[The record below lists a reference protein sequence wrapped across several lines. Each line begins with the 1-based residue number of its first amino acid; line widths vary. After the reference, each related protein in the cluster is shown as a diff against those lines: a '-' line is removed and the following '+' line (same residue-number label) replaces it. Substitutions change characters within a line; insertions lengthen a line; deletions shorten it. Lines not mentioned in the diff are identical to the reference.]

1 MPLIDDEIHKL
12 DLLYGIAEV
21 YAQNFVGPFNLR
33 MLTELI
39 VTLSANVS
47 QFRDEQKT
55 EAIVSVI
62 RRLYKSN
69 RIQEKLSVFPES
81 KQRRLTRFI
90 DEALP
95 YYVDM
100 ADEFVPSVNLLDRI
114 KHYWNSLMLLL
125 GFTKKP
131 VVNHQDQDQDQD
143 RKSVSEPV
151 IPVQM
156 LAVDE
161 TKTDAFR
168 DTKRETVA
176 AADLDLE
183 FVQAAPPIIS
193 YSVVSQVSETKQTEP
208 ELR

>member
-1 MPLIDDEIHKL
+1 MPLIEDEIHKL
-12 DLLYGIAEV
+12 EILYGIAEAHV
-21 YAQNFVGPFNLR
+21 QNFVEPFNFR
-33 MLTELI
+33 MLTDLI

-55 EAIVSVI
+55 AAIVSVI
-62 RRLYKSN
+62 RRLYTSA

-81 KQRRLTRFI
+81 KRRRFTRFI

-100 ADEFVPSVNLLDRI
+100 ADEFVPSVSLLGRI
-114 KHYWNSLMLLL
+114 RIYWNSLMLLL

-131 VVNHQDQDQDQD
+131 LVNDE
-143 RKSVSEPV
+143 RLTPSAEPV

-156 LAVDE
+156 LGVDE

-168 DTKRETVA
+168 DTKRETPVL
-176 AADLDLE
+176 ADPGLE
-183 FVQAAPPIIS
+183 FVQEPTPVS
-193 YSVVSQVSETKQTEP
+193 SDSVVSQVSETKQAEP

>member
-12 DLLYGIAEV
+12 ELLYGIAE
-21 YAQNFVGPFNLR
+21 AHSQNFVKPFNFR

-39 VTLSANVS
+39 VALSANVS

-62 RRLYKSN
+62 RRLYKST

-90 DEALP
+90 QEGLP
-95 YYVDM
+95 FYVDM
-100 ADEFVPSVNLLDRI
+100 AEDLAPPVNFFGRI
-114 KHYWNSLMLLL
+114 KNYWDSLMLFF
-125 GFTKKP
+125 GFCKKP
-131 VVNHQDQDQDQD
+131 DVDQDCDQ
-143 RKSVSEPV
+143 KSVAEPE
-151 IPVQM
+151 IPIQM
-156 LAVDE
+156 LSVDE

-168 DTKRETVA
+168 DTKRETTA
-176 AADLDLE
+176 APGLTLE
-183 FVQAAPPIIS
+183 FVQALPPISS
-193 YSVVSQVSETKQTEP
+193 YSVVSQVSETKQVEP

>member
-1 MPLIDDEIHKL
+1 MPSIDDEIHKL
-12 DLLYGIAEV
+12 ETLYEIAEAR
-21 YAQNFVGPFNLR
+21 AQNFVKPFNFR

-39 VTLSANVS
+39 VALSANVS

-62 RRLYKSN
+62 RRLYKST

-81 KQRRLTRFI
+81 KRRRLTRFI

-95 YYVDM
+95 YYVDI
-100 ADEFVPSVNLLDRI
+100 ADEFVPSVSLLDRI

-125 GFTKKP
+125 GFTQKP
-131 VVNHQDQDQDQD
+131 VVNHRDQD
-143 RKSVSEPV
+143 RQSISEPV

-168 DTKRETVA
+168 DTKRETA
-176 AADLDLE
+176 APADLDLE
-183 FVQAAPPIIS
+183 FVQAPPPIIS
-193 YSVVSQVSETKQTEP
+193 YSVVSQASETKQAEP

>member
-55 EAIVSVI
+55 DAIVSVI

-69 RIQEKLSVFPES
+69 SIQEKMSVFPES

-131 VVNHQDQDQDQD
+131 VVNDQDQ
-143 RKSVSEPV
+143 RSISEPV

-161 TKTDAFR
+161 SKTDAFR

-176 AADLDLE
+176 PADPDLE
-183 FVQAAPPIIS
+183 FVQAPLPIIS
-193 YSVVSQVSETKQTEP
+193 YSVVSQVSETKQVEP